1 MRIKKILI
9 QNFKGVHDPHI
20 VNFVKQLAVLR
31 GPNGFGKTTTYDA
44 IELSLTGQLHRS
56 MEMKHVTNDTKD
68 YYDVPYRNTRNEDVV
83 IKLHLAREDGD
94 ERVVV
99 KRLPYNEPQVT
110 TSREIKNK
118 AADWKNVR
126 TYLLPPEK
134 FDNDDYDL
142 MDESSQEELEQWF
155 FNGSPRSLKRLYR
168 LFGYLQQEENTF
180 YLKLSEK
187 DRKDELDHLFD
198 TNKEAATISKMGTR
212 LTLLGGIQR
221 QIEANLA
228 TLDVKAP
235 SSQKIDY
242 LRLVPKVK
250 LDFDEIEPFLN
261 VELDNVDER
270 FTAFKSNLEDI
281 EEFVGSFDVREYEKY
296 LLKQKITKLSEE
308 EKFLQYVIVQKMLAD
323 DTYHELVKRS
333 NLQKVTRRDSFLK
346 FFILE
351 KFFQPTS
358 LSDMGTIAESY
369 KLFDSYMNGG
379 DKPISLEDK
388 IGLLNTWDKG
398 LTVEEKKSVTEYAE
412 KVQKLKEGLTQ
423 IEDTV
428 SELKEF
434 RDGLSASF
442 EKVHKSN
449 PEKKEDKCECP
460 LCGFGW
466 ENYRELE
473 AAIAQKTL
481 FFSTYKSEQMKSFE
495 ALKREIEKTLIGPLE
510 IKFASFLNTNKR
522 SFNFYGY
529 LQKVKAGLDGVD
541 FISYTRELSRVLPE
555 ADSFKWQDF
564 NSSEQ
569 LAKDAASLKKLLD
582 SHFTLDDVVIKLLSE
597 IRGYK
602 YEKSIK
608 DLAELNIEGLP
619 TWQTIGT
626 SEKLDADTRKFRQSL
641 VEAASK
647 IEVDVQKIGGSLL
660 HLYKTYF
667 QEDREAVAQARKN
680 IKQKIAYVD
689 WKYQIKKYAS
699 FEILKKR
706 SNKLKQIIGSI
717 ERTKKIY
724 EEIVKAY
731 KTDLIDAIRVPFYMY
746 SAKIMQNYQQGIGV
760 FLAPSDGTNGSIRFL
775 TEAESDHDV
784 VHHLSSGQLAVV
796 SIAFT
801 LAINKVYGSSSLHFL
816 AIDDPVHELDVL
828 NVHSFVEVLR
838 HDFINQ
844 YQLIVSSHDQESA
857 MYMQYRFEKF
867 QPDQVEAID
876 VQKLFFKTKAS
887 R

>member
-1 MRIKKILI
+1 MRIRKILI
-9 QNFKGVHDPHI
+9 QNFKGVHEPHL
-20 VNFVKQLAVLR
+20 VNFEKPLAVLR
-31 GPNGFGKTTTYDA
+31 GPNGFGKTTIYDS

-83 IKLHLAREDGD
+83 IKLLVSREDGD
-94 ERVVV
+94 EKVIV

-110 TSREIKNK
+110 ESREVKNK

-126 TYLLPPEK
+126 THLLPPEE
-134 FDNDDYDL
+134 FDNNDYDL
-142 MDESSQEELEQWF
+142 MDEATQEDLEQWF
-155 FNGSPRSLKRLYR
+155 FNGNPRSLKRLYR

-198 TNKEAATISKMGTR
+198 TNKEAATISKMSTR

-221 QIEANLA
+221 QIEASLT

-250 LDFDEIEPFLN
+250 LDFDEPEPFVN
-261 VELDNVDER
+261 IELDNVDER
-270 FTAFKSNLEDI
+270 FTAFKTNLDDI
-281 EEFVGSFDVREYEKY
+281 EEFVGSFDSAEYEKY
-296 LLKQKITKLSEE
+296 LLKQKIIKLSEE
-308 EKFLQYVIVQKMLAD
+308 EKFLQYVIVQKLLAD
-323 DTYHELVKRS
+323 DTYPDLVRKF

-346 FFILE
+346 FFILG
-351 KFFQPTS
+351 KFFQPTA
-358 LSDMGTIAESY
+358 LTEMEKIAESY
-369 KLFDSYMNGG
+369 ALFDSYTNGE
-379 DKPISLEDK
+379 DKPLSLEDK
-388 IGLLNTWDKG
+388 ISLLDSWDKG
-398 LTVEEKKSVTEYAE
+398 MTSEEKKSVNEYAE
-412 KVQKLKEGLTQ
+412 KIHKLKEGLTQ

-434 RDGLSASF
+434 REGLSASF
-442 EKVHKSN
+442 EKVHKSS
-449 PEKKEDKCECP
+449 PEKKEEKCECP

-466 ENYRELE
+466 NNYQELVE
-473 AAIAQKTL
+473 AIQKKNL
-481 FFSTYKSEQMKSFE
+481 FFNTYKSEHLKSFE
-495 ALKREIEKTLIGPLE
+495 TLKREVEKNLIEPLE
-510 IKFASFLNTNKR
+510 AKFLKFINANKR
-522 SFNFYGY
+522 SFNFYEY
-529 LQKVKAGLDGVD
+529 LQKVKASLEGVD
-541 FISYTRELSRVLPE
+541 FLGYAEELSKVLPE
-555 ADSFKWQDF
+555 ANDFKWQDF
-564 NSSEQ
+564 NSAEQ
-569 LAKDAASLKKLLD
+569 LAKDTGSLEKLLNNN
-582 SHFTLDDVVIKLLSE
+582 FTLDDTIVKLLSE
-597 IRGYK
+597 LRGYK
-602 YEKSIK
+602 YEKSMK
-608 DLAELNIEGLP
+608 DLSGLNIENLP

-626 SEKLDADTRKFRQSL
+626 YEKLDADTRQFRQTL
-641 VEAASK
+641 VETASK
-647 IEVDVQKIGGSLL
+647 IEVDVQKIGGNLL

-667 QEDREAVAQARKN
+667 LEDKQAVAQARKN

-689 WKYQIKKYAS
+689 WKYQVKKYAS

-706 SNKLKQIIGSI
+706 SSKLKQIISSI
-717 ERTKKIY
+717 DRTKRTY
-724 EEIVKAY
+724 EEVVKAY
-731 KTDLIDAIRVPFYMY
+731 KTNLIDGIRVPFYMY

-760 FLAPSDGTNGSIRFL
+760 FLAPSDGISGSIRFL

-876 VQKLFFKTKAS
+876 VQKLFFKTK
-887 R
+887 